1 MKFLRF
7 ENQSSALA
15 AFNPW
20 IIEGEW
26 PAYIGNVAVGDVGA
40 VHKPTGETVNTPEG
54 DVPVT
59 APIDG
64 YWVYLSGRV
73 PELQTYEV
81 DEPEHIAWVFAGSA
95 PDAPPPVPAEV
106 PRYCGVLA
114 LKRHRLADD
123 ELEALGEEEGWES
136 GSLYA
141 QLLAFRDGL
150 PSGELRDKLDVAIDH
165 VMHWTL
171 ESPTVTEMCAVMG
184 LSTAHRDALFRW
196 AKAHEATL

>member
-7 ENQSSALA
+7 ENKSAARA
-15 AFNPW
+15 AFAPW

-26 PAYIGNVAVGDVGA
+26 PAYIGNVAVDVVG
-40 VHKPTGETVNTPEG
+40 VIRKLVGEPDEHGNQEFETLPGFHVN
-54 DVPVT
+54 
-59 APIDG
+59 
-64 YWVYLSGRV
+64 LSGPV
-73 PELQTYEV
+73 PELADFEI
-81 DEPEHIAWVFAGSA
+81 EPPATPARVFAGWV
-95 PDAPPPVPAEV
+95 PDQPEPVPAEV

-150 PSGELRDKLDVAIDH
+150 PSGALRDKLDVAIDH